1 MTNALNFQKQ
11 EHMVIF
17 HTFTADETEALGRKL
32 SEHLKPN
39 SIIALDGVLGAGKT
53 VLTRGIARGLGIEGI
68 IKSPTFTIICEYE
81 GRLPLYHMD
90 MYRIST
96 DDEFEMTGGKELLTS
111 GGVCVIEWSG
121 NIKES
126 LPKDIINITI
136 KVITPEEREIE
147 IEGIEL

>member
-1 MTNALNFQKQ
+1 MK
-11 EHMVIF
+11 I
-17 HTFTADETEALGRKL
+17 HTFTSEETEEVGRRL
-32 SEHLKPN
+32 AEHLKPN

-53 VLTRGIARGLGIEGI
+53 VLTRGIARGLGITGI

-121 NIKES
+121 NIKDS
-126 LPKDIINITI
+126 LPADIIHINI

>member
-1 MTNALNFQKQ
+1 M
-11 EHMVIF
+11 IF

-32 SEHLKPN
+32 AEHLEPN
-39 SIIALDGVLGAGKT
+39 SIIALNGVLGAGKT
-53 VLTRGIARGLGIEGI
+53 VLTRGIARGLGIDGI

-90 MYRIST
+90 MYRISS

-111 GGVCVIEWSG
+111 GGICVIEWSG
-121 NIKES
+121 NIRDS
-126 LPKDIINITI
+126 LPKDIISITI
-136 KVITPEEREIE
+136 NVITPEEREIE

>member
-1 MTNALNFQKQ
+1 MK
-11 EHMVIF
+11 I
-17 HTFTADETEALGRKL
+17 HTFTSEETEEVGRRL
-32 SEHLKPN
+32 AEHLKSN

-53 VLTRGIARGLGIEGI
+53 VLTRGIARGLGITGI

-121 NIKES
+121 NIQDS
-126 LPKDIINITI
+126 LPADIIHITI

>member
-1 MTNALNFQKQ
+1 MK
-11 EHMVIF
+11 I
-17 HTFTADETEALGRKL
+17 HTFTSEETEEVGRRL
-32 SEHLKPN
+32 AEHLKPN

-53 VLTRGIARGLGIEGI
+53 VLTRGIARGLGITGI

-121 NIKES
+121 NIQDS
-126 LPKDIINITI
+126 LPADIIHITI

>member
-1 MTNALNFQKQ
+1 VK
-11 EHMVIF
+11 I
-17 HTFTADETEALGRKL
+17 HTFTSEETEEVGRRL
-32 SEHLKPN
+32 AEHLKQN

-53 VLTRGIARGLGIEGI
+53 VLTRGIARGLGITGI

-126 LPKDIINITI
+126 LPADIIHITI

>member
-1 MTNALNFQKQ
+1 MK
-11 EHMVIF
+11 I
-17 HTFTADETEALGRKL
+17 HTFTSEETEKIGRRL
-32 SEHLKPN
+32 AEHLKPN

-53 VLTRGIARGLGIEGI
+53 VLTRGIARGLGITGI

-121 NIKES
+121 NIQES
-126 LPKDIINITI
+126 LPADIIHINI